1 MAFIFSMSVD
11 LGSAQVGC
19 NTSITLLGWAL
30 VGESN
35 GLNKFMN
42 QLSVFDA
49 LADFHARADIDTKA
63 STTLFKGADGVA
75 HVCRCESTRQNEVSI
90 DVYWKL

>member
-1 MAFIFSMSVD
+1 
-11 LGSAQVGC
+11 
-19 NTSITLLGWAL
+19 
-30 VGESN
+30 
-35 GLNKFMN
+35 MN

-75 HVCRCESTRQNEVSI
+75 HVCRCESTRQHEVSV
-90 DVYWKL
+90 DVLRNQ